1 LQDILR
7 EEEERGKRE
16 ERRKGRRKQ
25 EMKNYGKISKLKI
38 CREKNK

>member
-25 EMKNYGKISKLKI
+25 EMKNYGKFSKLKI